1 MPTYDYVCRQCGH
14 EFELFQTIS
23 ARVKRKC
30 PKCGMRK
37 LERLIGTGSGVIFK
51 GSGFYQT
58 DYRSDAYNK
67 AAKAERGDGAA
78 APAEKPKAGAE
89 QPAASK
95 SGGESTPPAGNKAKP
110 ARSVASPGKKGTAA
124 SE

>member
-58 DYRSDAYNK
+58 DYRSDAYHK
-67 AAKAERGDGAA
+67 AAKAEQGDSAA
-78 APAEKPKAGAE
+78 STDKPKAGQDKSADGKGGSATT
-89 QPAASK
+89 PAAGK
-95 SGGESTPPAGNKAKP
+95 KPAKP
-110 ARSVASPGKKGTAA
+110 APSVASSKKGHAA
-124 SE
+124 RE